1 MFRVSFCFLKL
12 NFIKKKGKG
21 KKMSNPFKKQLAKS
35 FVEGERKKE
44 ETTRK
49 ILSFFEKRGELT
61 EEEKKEFLE
70 IDEETILNDIYRMLY
85 YVAKRNIETGE
96 IIDFETYKENYMKEQ
111 KILLEQIPEKWQ
123 KAPEEGE
130 SEEEVEK

>member
-1 MFRVSFCFLKL
+1 
-12 NFIKKKGKG
+12 
-21 KKMSNPFKKQLAKS
+21 MSNPFKKQLAKS